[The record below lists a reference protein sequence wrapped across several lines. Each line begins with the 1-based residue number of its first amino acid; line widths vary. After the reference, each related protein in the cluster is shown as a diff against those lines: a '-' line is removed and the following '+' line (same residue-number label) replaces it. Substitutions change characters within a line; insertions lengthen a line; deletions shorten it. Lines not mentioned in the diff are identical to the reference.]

1 MQIYGGRQRRVL
13 VGSRKGHSWAT
24 LSTQAHLHGPNQVHG
39 SPVRL
44 RQNHGSGGHSQP
56 ALQAEGEH
64 GFRLSPVWRVGG
76 QAHHSAMPTPC
87 PLSDL
92 EHTGVGRPA
101 CVTRPLPVGPRATS
115 QVPHGSPCLPN
126 HCLSLSGSQEC
137 PVTPQDNHWILAAH
151 RDPQCHTTPWTHIRD
166 SAGTNGSLR

>member
-24 LSTQAHLHGPNQVHG
+24 LSTQAHLHGPNSSSREPSEAQTKPQVWG
-39 SPVRL
+39 TFSASTTGRRGAWVQVLSRL
-44 RQNHGSGGHSQP
+44 AS
-56 ALQAEGEH
+56 
-64 GFRLSPVWRVGG
+64 GG
-76 QAHHSAMPTPC
+76 QAHHLAMPTPC
-87 PLSDL
+87 PLSDPQ
-92 EHTGVGRPA
+92 HTGVGRPA

-126 HCLSLSGSQEC
+126 HCLSPSGSQEC

-151 RDPQCHTTPWTHIRD
+151 RDPQCHTAPWTHIRD